1 MTTLV
6 VDASVVLKWLGL
18 FHHEPLVAEAQ
29 LLLDRWQQGSVGL
42 LAPDLV
48 WAEVVN
54 AHWRGTRQNRFTAT
68 DAQASLAT
76 LRGHGLPTVHSE
88 PFIERALEIAC
99 HYGRTAY
106 DSLYVALAEHSQR
119 TLLTADEKLANAL
132 AGSFPVRW
140 LGAI

>member
-6 VDASVVLKWLGL
+6 IDASVVLKWLGL
-18 FHHEPLVAEAQ
+18 FQHEPLAAKAQ

-48 WAEVVN
+48 WAEVAN
-54 AHWRGTRQNRFTAT
+54 AHWRGVRQNRFPAT

-76 LRGHGLPTVHSE
+76 LHGHGLPTVRSE
-88 PFIERALEIAC
+88 PFVDRALEIAC
-99 HYGRTAY
+99 HHGRTAY
-106 DSLYVALAEHSQR
+106 DSLYVALAESSR
-119 TLLTADEKLANAL
+119 STLLTADEKLANAL